1 MVATLDS
8 LGISQLP
15 LDQKLKLVGQL
26 WDDILSTRSR
36 TGLLSKARQDEIQ
49 RRMDDARTNPEDYV
63 AWEDALAATLRRINS
78 LN

>member
-1 MVATLDS
+1 MSTTLDS

-26 WDDILSTRSR
+26 WDEFLSNRSR

-49 RRMDDARTNPEDYV
+49 RRLDDAHAHPEDYV
-63 AWEDALAATLRRINS
+63 VWEDALAATLKRINP
-78 LN
+78 